1 MSTLEPR
8 SPAGGRKHAAAGA
21 GKEPAA
27 RGLRLV
33 AAALVLVAATLAEA
47 TPPGDV
53 PVVVRE
59 ALLALHAGPVPPP
72 DDAPTWQ
79 LVPLLDTW
87 GVDRRRIATEGWY
100 RTPVTLAAPPA
111 ELWAVYLPRVAVN
124 AAVLVN
130 GQLVGDGGRFEEPMA
145 RNWNRPLLFTV
156 PAGLLRAGTNT
167 LHVRLA
173 MLDVAPGLLAPFE
186 IGPERLLRPTY
197 EHRYLR
203 QITLAQLATA
213 ATLVT
218 AFLLGLVYF
227 RRDPGGN
234 YRWFAAGIACW
245 AVNSADSFIRDI
257 PVPTIVW
264 QWVTGVA
271 GNSFVPCF
279 VFAFHRALGIV
290 RPWLERAIAG
300 VVLTLA
306 LLLLVLPRIEF
317 FTVLIVGAAFTLG
330 LGGYL
335 VALMIGATRQPH
347 APERRAR
354 ARLLVVPGV
363 IGLAFG
369 VHDVWWLVVEQTTPP
384 ILLSPF
390 IAPLAMVASGWI
402 IIGHLAAGLTE
413 AETLNRELEQRVQ
426 DKHAELERNYAR
438 VSELEQGRAVAHER
452 ERIMRDVHDG
462 MGGQLVSTLAM
473 VESGHSTP
481 EGVAEALRDA
491 LDDLRL
497 VIDSLDPVD
506 DDLLSVLGVVRSRF
520 EPRLAR
526 HGIRFDW
533 QVEDVPAI
541 PGLGPERVLQA
552 MRIVQE
558 AITNIVKHAGA
569 HTITVRTGPEA
580 DHTGAAGVFV
590 EVRDDGRGLDGTR
603 RRGRG
608 LANMERRAQVLG
620 GRIALVSGTWG
631 TSVRL
636 WLPAAR

>member
-1 MSTLEPR
+1 MVV
-8 SPAGGRKHAAAGA
+8 
-21 GKEPAA
+21 AA
-27 RGLRLV
+27 RLV
-33 AAALVLVAATLAEA
+33 VAALVLAGATLGAA
-47 TPPGDV
+47 APAVDA

-59 ALLALHAGPVPPP
+59 AFLALESGPVPPP
-72 DDAPTWQ
+72 DDAPSWQ
-79 LVPLLDTW
+79 RVPLLDTW
-87 GVDRRRIATEGWY
+87 GVERRRVATEGWY
-100 RTPVTLAAPPA
+100 RTEVTLAAPPT

-130 GQLVGDGGRFEEPMA
+130 EQLVGDGGRFDEPMA
-145 RNWNRPLLFTV
+145 RNWNRPLFFTV
-156 PAGLLRAGTNT
+156 PAGLLRAGANT
-167 LHVRLA
+167 VHVRLA

-186 IGPERLLRPTY
+186 IGPERQLRPVY

-203 QITLAQLATA
+203 QITLAQVATA

-218 AFLLGLVYF
+218 ALLLGIVYF
-227 RRDPGGN
+227 RRDPDRN

-245 AVNSADSFIRDI
+245 AINSADSFIRDV
-257 PVPTIVW
+257 PVPTLAW
-264 QWVTGVA
+264 QWFTGVA
-271 GNSFVPCF
+271 GASFVPCF

-290 RPWLERAIAG
+290 RPWLERAIVA

-306 LLLLVLPRIEF
+306 VLLLVLPRIEF
-317 FTVLIVGAAFTLG
+317 FTVVVAGAAFTLG

-347 APERRAR
+347 SPERRAR
-354 ARLLVVPGV
+354 ARLLVIPGV

-369 VHDVWWLVVEQTTPP
+369 VHDVWWLVVRQTTPP

-413 AETLNRELEQRVQ
+413 AETLNRELEQRVE
-426 DKHAELERNYAR
+426 DKGAELERNYAR
-438 VSELEQGRAVAHER
+438 LGELERGRAVAHER

-473 VESGHSTP
+473 VESGHSTQ
-481 EGVAEALRDA
+481 ESVAEALRDA

-497 VIDSLDPVD
+497 VIDSLDPAD

-533 QVEDVPAI
+533 QVEDLPAI

-558 AITNIVKHAGA
+558 AVTNIVKHAA
-569 HTITVRTGPEA
+569 ARTITVRTGLEA
-580 DHTGAAGVFV
+580 DSAGAAGVFV
-590 EVRDDGRGLDGTR
+590 EVRDDGRGLDGAR
-603 RRGRG
+603 GRGRG

-636 WLPAAR
+636 WLPVAR